1 MEVEDMLGEA
11 EDLGGGCAMRGASKR
26 PALQEAERR
35 AVRLKWVK
43 HAADGDSALEDAESL
58 ALKSFEL
65 VPLPAASLEPLP
77 DPELAIAAASLL
89 ASIVAAGTQRL
100 ASPPLVVTADV
111 PLAWAASALGGTRN
125 VLQPIT
131 AQQPRA

>member
-1 MEVEDMLGEA
+1 
-11 EDLGGGCAMRGASKR
+11 MRGASKR